1 MFLLLDLLTFYLR
14 NLGAQGILN
23 VAKGIVVGKPQAEEF
38 YEEYKEVY
46 RKILKEFKRE
56 DMPVLYNV
64 NFGHS
69 SPIGIIPYGIECE
82 LDVDNKK
89 ITLLE
94 SIVE

>member
-1 MFLLLDLLTFYLR
+1 MKKLRILDF
-14 NLGAQGILN
+14 
-23 VAKGIVVGKPQAEEF
+23 KEEN
-38 YEEYKEVY
+38 
-46 RKILKEFKRE
+46 LKEFKRE
-56 DMPVLYNV
+56 DMPLLYNV

>member
-1 MFLLLDLLTFYLR
+1 
-14 NLGAQGILN
+14 
-23 VAKGIVVGKPQAEEF
+23 
-38 YEEYKEVY
+38 
-46 RKILKEFKRE
+46 
-56 DMPVLYNV
+56 MPLLYNV